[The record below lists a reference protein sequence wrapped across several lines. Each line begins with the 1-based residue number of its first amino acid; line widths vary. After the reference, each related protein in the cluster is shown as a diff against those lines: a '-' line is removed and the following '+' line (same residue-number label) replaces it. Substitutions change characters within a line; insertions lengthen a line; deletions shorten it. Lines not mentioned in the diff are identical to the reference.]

1 MRAFCV
7 AFAAVLMT
15 GSAAAA
21 QPPAATAP
29 DVTLPPLRVVAPTRL
44 PGDPLPAS
52 SIPAA
57 VDVIPGDAL
66 RGTGATTLPQALER
80 LPGATV
86 SDEQGNS
93 HQMSIG
99 LRGFQA
105 TSVTGVPQGVSVF
118 VDGVRVN
125 EPTAEEVN
133 FDLLP
138 LDEIDRVELIRGP
151 SAVFGRN
158 TLGGAVN
165 IITRRGAQA
174 REIVPE
180 IEAGSF
186 GRQKYRLR
194 FSGAEGPIDYYVGG
208 SYFREDGWRDQSASH
223 LGKMFAKVGLRQG
236 GTDLTLSYQRAENRI
251 EQPGSL
257 PESLLR
263 QDRRANF
270 TGGDFFKPVF
280 NQGTVTLR
288 QELSDQLGL
297 TVTGFMR
304 ALNAEQFNVNLLD
317 QNHRTF
323 SETVSMG
330 ATAQLTHQTEILGRR
345 NRLVVG
351 FDHIHSD
358 VSVRVFEE
366 DRLVAQIDSRVHDNS
381 DAFGFYAEDT
391 LDLVRDLLADGDTLI
406 VTAGARYDWIRHD
419 IRDDRVR
426 ARRPSAT
433 QDSIFERGSPRVGLN
448 YNVSPALGFFISYGG
463 GFRAPA
469 FLELTCAT
477 PAAICPGLQA
487 GAAPDP
493 PIQAVK
499 ARSYE
504 AGVRARPLPWLET
517 DLSVFRTEVLDDI
530 FSVSPTGTVG
540 VFFQNIGDTRRQGV
554 EVAARAS
561 VTQRMRAYVSYAYTE
576 ATFRDDVTLATP
588 RATANCAGGLCTQ
601 AVKKGNELPLV
612 PRHRLNAGVEYHL
625 TPWLSAS
632 LSMRYV
638 GTQRLRGDEENV
650 ERPLPDYVVFGAGLK
665 ARFKG
670 VSGFL
675 AVDNLFDARYETFAT
690 FAANPRAAGAPI
702 ERFLTPAPP
711 IHLTGGLS
719 YEF

>member
-1 MRAFCV
+1 HALTASRGRDDARRMLGCAMRAFGV

-21 QPPAATAP
+21 QTPAPTAP

-57 VDVIPGDAL
+57 VDVISGDAL

-158 TLGGAVN
+158 SLGGAVN
-165 IITRRGAQA
+165 IITRRGEPA

-180 IEAGSF
+180 IETGSF

-270 TGGDFFKPVF
+270 TGGDFFMPVF

-304 ALNAEQFNVNLLD
+304 TLNAEQFNVNL
-317 QNHRTF
+317 
-323 SETVSMG
+323 
-330 ATAQLTHQTEILGRR
+330 
-345 NRLVVG
+345 
-351 FDHIHSD
+351 
-358 VSVRVFEE
+358 
-366 DRLVAQIDSRVHDNS
+366 
-381 DAFGFYAEDT
+381 
-391 LDLVRDLLADGDTLI
+391 
-406 VTAGARYDWIRHD
+406 
-419 IRDDRVR
+419 
-426 ARRPSAT
+426 
-433 QDSIFERGSPRVGLN
+433 
-448 YNVSPALGFFISYGG
+448 
-463 GFRAPA
+463 
-469 FLELTCAT
+469 
-477 PAAICPGLQA
+477 
-487 GAAPDP
+487 
-493 PIQAVK
+493 
-499 ARSYE
+499 
-504 AGVRARPLPWLET
+504 
-517 DLSVFRTEVLDDI
+517 
-530 FSVSPTGTVG
+530 
-540 VFFQNIGDTRRQGV
+540 
-554 EVAARAS
+554 
-561 VTQRMRAYVSYAYTE
+561 
-576 ATFRDDVTLATP
+576 
-588 RATANCAGGLCTQ
+588 
-601 AVKKGNELPLV
+601 
-612 PRHRLNAGVEYHL
+612 
-625 TPWLSAS
+625 
-632 LSMRYV
+632 
-638 GTQRLRGDEENV
+638 
-650 ERPLPDYVVFGAGLK
+650 
-665 ARFKG
+665 
-670 VSGFL
+670 
-675 AVDNLFDARYETFAT
+675 
-690 FAANPRAAGAPI
+690 
-702 ERFLTPAPP
+702 
-711 IHLTGGLS
+711 
-719 YEF
+719 